1 MLENLFTV
9 ENLLS
14 VGGTF
19 LYLFGELFA
28 LFIAISFLVALLQ
41 IWVSKDRIKRLLT
54 RPHKVEN
61 AILGA
66 LLGSVTPFCSCSTIP
81 VLVGLFKSGAPF
93 SGAIS
98 FLMTSPILNPA
109 IIALL
114 LVFFGPLPTVVY
126 ALITFVFAIC
136 VGLLLDKLGFSR
148 YVKNVNVSGGCGCE
162 DITWEKLEGTFW
174 QKQWQACKY
183 AVKDAIG
190 LFKGVIGWLL
200 LGAGIGAFIYGFVP
214 TELLENFAGADN
226 LWAIPLAAVIGSP
239 MYIRVE
245 TMIPIA
251 GILMDKG
258 VSAGIVIALIL
269 GGAGASIPEV
279 SLLNSIFK
287 KQMVVTFV
295 LCIFLVAVGTGFAF
309 TLFSL

>member
-1 MLENLFTV
+1 
-9 ENLLS
+9 
-14 VGGTF
+14 
-19 LYLFGELFA
+19 
-28 LFIAISFLVALLQ
+28 
-41 IWVSKDRIKRLLT
+41 
-54 RPHKVEN
+54 
-61 AILGA
+61 
-66 LLGSVTPFCSCSTIP
+66 
-81 VLVGLFKSGAPF
+81 
-93 SGAIS
+93 
-98 FLMTSPILNPA
+98 MTSPILNPA

-226 LWAIPLAAVIGSP
+226 LWAIPLAAVIGIP

-295 LCIFLVAVGTGFAF
+295 LCIFLVAVGTASRSRCS
-309 TLFSL
+309 LFSAADSRKGILSCASSSTSHSKLRCRRSRYCESAGSATRTVRGSCGPRTAPCTSSKGL

>member
-1 MLENLFTV
+1 MFNV
-9 ENLLS
+9 ETLVS
-14 VGGTF
+14 VGQTF
-19 LYLFGELFA
+19 LMLFGELFA

-41 IWVSKDRIKRLLT
+41 IYVSKDRIKRILS
-54 RPHKVEN
+54 RPRKVTN
-61 AILGA
+61 AVLGA
-66 LLGSVTPFCSCSTIP
+66 ALGAVTPFCSCSTIP

-98 FLMTSPILNPA
+98 FLLTSPILNPA
-109 IIALL
+109 IVALL
-114 LVFFGPLPTVVY
+114 LVFFGPVPTAVYSVLTFSFAVV
-126 ALITFVFAIC
+126 

-148 YVKNVNVSGGCGCE
+148 YVKNVSVKGGASV
-162 DITWEKLEGTFW
+162 DASWETLEGTFW
-174 QKQWQACKY
+174 QKQGQ
-183 AVKDAIG
+183 AVKLALKDAVG
-190 LFKGVIGWLL
+190 LFKGVFVWLL
-200 LGAGIGAFIYGFVP
+200 VGAGIGAFIYDFVP

-226 LWAIPLAAVIGSP
+226 LWAIPLAALVGIP

-287 KQMVVTFV
+287 KPMVATFV
-295 LCIFLVAVGTGFAF
+295 LCIFAVAVTTGYVF
-309 TLFSL
+309 TLVL